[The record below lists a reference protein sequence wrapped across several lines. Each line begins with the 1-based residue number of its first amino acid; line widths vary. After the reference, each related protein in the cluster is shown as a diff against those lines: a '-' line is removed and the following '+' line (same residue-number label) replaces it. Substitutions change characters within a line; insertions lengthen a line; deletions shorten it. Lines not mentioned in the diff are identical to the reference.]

1 MTCPIPNVST
11 DHTGRVALF
20 TGASSDLGVRFSRT
34 QARCGAGVAPTAR
47 RLDRLSCRVNA
58 RFALLDPGAVTEG
71 QIDGPLGSFDASG
84 AGQSTSDHDTYR
96 DSEQDFR
103 NTEPN

>member
-47 RLDRLSCRVNA
+47 RLDRLSCSVNA
-58 RFALLDPGAVTEG
+58 RFTLLDPGAVTVG
-71 QIDGPLGSFDASG
+71 QIDGPLGGFDASG
-84 AGQSTSDHDTYR
+84 AGQSTFAHNTDRY
-96 DSEQDFR
+96 SEQYFR
-103 NTEPN
+103 NTESN